1 MGFCRESAAWNR
13 HAGWG
18 GSLTLTGHSWG
29 DSLTLTGLHLFKN
42 INIVSSTSLDFT
54 SKPGALAD
62 TEPWYFSD
70 LDEKEQGGRV
80 EMHKNTC
87 YLMSFKLKKFTIP
100 FSK

>member
-1 MGFCRESAAWNR
+1 MGFRRESAAWNR

-18 GSLTLTGHSWG
+18 GSLVTVRVT
-29 DSLTLTGLHLFKN
+29 TLHLFKN

-87 YLMSFKLKKFTIP
+87 YLMSFKLKKFTVS